1 MSTRVA
7 PILAFLAVSIL
18 AGCSAG
24 PAAPAPAA
32 HGIECACCFTIVE
45 FVRSHDRPAPGHAL
59 QLECEQCCSTLTFTT
74 SPTGQLLVTPGT
86 AAEPIPC
93 DLCAPAPP
101 R

>member
-7 PILAFLAVSIL
+7 PSLAFLAVSIL
-18 AGCSAG
+18 AGCTSSSTSA
-24 PAAPAPAA
+24 APAA

-45 FVRSHDRPAPGHAL
+45 YVRSSERPEPGVQRQL
-59 QLECEQCCSTLTFTT
+59 QCEQCCATLTFTT
-74 SPTGQLLVTPGT
+74 SPTGQLMVAAGS
-86 AAEPIPC
+86 AEPIPC